1 MLTPGF
7 KQGDGGGVGQIE
19 AAIAGPQRQAEPPL
33 FRVTSENLGR
43 QPAGLR
49 AEQEGVARLEALA
62 EERMPCP
69 GRQGK
74 HASASQV
81 DEAGREIGVLE
92 HLRHLAVVE
101 PGAPNLRLVE
111 LETERTDQVQGRAD
125 VRAKPDDV
133 ARVRRNLRLI
143 EDQVEHDNG
152 CVDAAPELPIS
163 FCGLTLRSPIV
174 LLSGCVGFGEEY
186 TRVRGFSNR
195 DAGAIVLKGTTL
207 APRLGNRPHR
217 VWETPAGMLNA
228 IGLQNPGARHVVDKI
243 LPTLDFS
250 ETRFIANVC
259 GSTVEEYAEVARIFD
274 QSPIDAMEINI
285 SCPNVKEGGVA
296 FGNYPDMSAQVVAAC
311 RKVTTKPLI
320 TKLSPNQTDI
330 AANAQACIDAGTDG
344 LAVINTLMGM
354 AIDIEERRPVI
365 GNVQGGLSG
374 PAIRPIALLKVFKT
388 YAVAARHKVPII
400 GQGGIETGNDAV
412 EFLLAG
418 ASAVGVGTALF
429 YDPLAARK
437 INHGIAAYLA
447 AQGFDSVADLVGAL
461 ATEST
466 VDNAVSG

>member
-1 MLTPGF
+1 
-7 KQGDGGGVGQIE
+7 
-19 AAIAGPQRQAEPPL
+19 
-33 FRVTSENLGR
+33 
-43 QPAGLR
+43 
-49 AEQEGVARLEALA
+49 
-62 EERMPCP
+62 
-69 GRQGK
+69 
-74 HASASQV
+74 
-81 DEAGREIGVLE
+81 
-92 HLRHLAVVE
+92 
-101 PGAPNLRLVE
+101 
-111 LETERTDQVQGRAD
+111 
-125 VRAKPDDV
+125 
-133 ARVRRNLRLI
+133 
-143 EDQVEHDNG
+143 VEHDNDR
-152 CVDAAPELPIS
+152 VDLAPELPVS
-163 FCGLTLRSPIV
+163 FCGLKLRSPIV

-228 IGLQNPGARHVVDKI
+228 IGLQNPGARHVVDRI

-259 GSTVEEYAEVARIFD
+259 GSTVEEYVEVTRIFD

-311 RKVTTKPLI
+311 RKATSKPLI

-388 YAVAARHKVPII
+388 YAVAARHGIPII
-400 GQGGIETGNDAV
+400 GQGGIESGDDAV
-412 EFLLAG
+412 EFMLAG

-437 INHGIAAYLA
+437 INHGIAAYLER
-447 AQGFDSVADLVGAL
+447 QGFDSVADLVGAL
-461 ATEST
+461 ATESA